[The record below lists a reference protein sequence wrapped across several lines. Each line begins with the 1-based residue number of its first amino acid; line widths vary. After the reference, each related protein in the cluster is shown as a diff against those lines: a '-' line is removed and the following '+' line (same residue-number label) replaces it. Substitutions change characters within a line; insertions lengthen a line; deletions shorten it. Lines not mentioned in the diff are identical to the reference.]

1 MNPRFARRALAR
13 IADQWGLAAPACGRL
28 GLADAHVLFA
38 ACAAFPV
45 LLSLAL
51 WFAPAMRQPAGAAA
65 WFSFVLLQPL
75 LEELVFRGVLQGELL
90 QWTRGRRSGPF
101 TRANWWTSAAFAAA
115 HLLVQPPAWALAT
128 LVPSLV
134 FGHLRDRL
142 RSAWPAVL
150 LHGFYNLG
158 FALAAAWAHR
168 LSSP

>member
-1 MNPRFARRALAR
+1 MNRTLAR

-28 GLADAHVLFA
+28 GLTDAHVLFA
-38 ACAAFPV
+38 AAAAFPV

-51 WFAPAMRQPAGAAA
+51 LFAPAMRPPAGATA
-65 WFSFVLLQPL
+65 WFSFVLLQPVV
-75 LEELVFRGVLQGELL
+75 EELVFRGVLQGELL
-90 QWTRGRRSGPF
+90 QWTRGRRFGPF
-101 TRANWWTSAAFAAA
+101 TRANLWTSAGFTAA
-115 HLLVQPPAWALAT
+115 HFFAQPPVWALAT

-158 FALAAAWAHR
+158 FALAAAWVR
-168 LSSP
+168 PGPP